1 MAIYRLGE
9 RAPKIH
15 PDAWVAES
23 ADVIGNVEL
32 AAHAS
37 VWFNVT
43 IRGDNDIIRIGANS
57 NIQDNS
63 VLHTDTGL
71 PLDIAE
77 NVTVGHQVMLHGC
90 TIGAGSLIGIQAVVL
105 NGARIGK
112 DCLIG
117 AGALVTEGKEIPD
130 RSMVLGSPGKIV
142 RTLTDEDL
150 ERVHHGISVYVER
163 ARQFRAGLVRIG

>member
-1 MAIYRLGE
+1 MAIYRLGDVS
-9 RAPKIH
+9 PKIH
-15 PDAWVAES
+15 PEAWVADS
-23 ADVIGNVEL
+23 ADIIGSVEL
-32 AAHAS
+32 AELAS

-43 IRGDNDIIRIGANS
+43 IRGDNELIKVGRGS
-57 NIQDNS
+57 NVQDNS
-63 VLHTDTGL
+63 VLHTDAGM
-71 PLDIAE
+71 PLDIGE

-105 NGARIGK
+105 NGARIGR

-142 RTLTDEDL
+142 RTLTDKDIEMMHRGIKIYI
-150 ERVHHGISVYVER
+150 ERS
-163 ARQFRAGLVRIG
+163 RQFRTQLVRIS

>member
-1 MAIYRLGE
+1 MAIYRLGDHT
-9 RAPKIH
+9 PVVH

-23 ADVIGNVEL
+23 ADVIGRVEI
-32 AAHAS
+32 AALAS

-43 IRGDNDIIRIGANS
+43 IRGDNDLIRIGQGS
-57 NIQDNS
+57 NVQDNS

-71 PLDIAE
+71 QLDIAE

-90 TIGAGSLIGIQAVVL
+90 TIGSGSLIGIQAVIL
-105 NGARIGK
+105 NGAKIGR

-142 RTLTDEDL
+142 RTLTDDDL
-150 ERVHHGISVYVER
+150 EKLRYGARVYMER
-163 ARQFRAGLVRIG
+163 AKLFRSKLARVG

>member
-9 RAPKIH
+9 YTPTIH
-15 PDAWVAES
+15 PQAWVADS
-23 ADVIGNVEL
+23 ADIIGRVEIGPE
-32 AAHAS
+32 AS

-43 IRGDNDIIRIGANS
+43 IRGDNDIIRIGAGANV
-57 NIQDNS
+57 QDNS
-63 VLHTDTGL
+63 VLHTDAGL
-71 PLDIAE
+71 PLHIGE
-77 NVTVGHQVMLHGC
+77 RVTVGHQVMLHGC
-90 TIGAGSLIGIQAVVL
+90 TIGDGSLIGIQAVVL
-105 NGARIGK
+105 NGAKIGR

-150 ERVHHGISVYVER
+150 ERLRHGPKIYTER
-163 ARQFRAGLVRIG
+163 ARLFRSSLVKIG

>member
-9 RAPKIH
+9 HAPQIH
-15 PDAWVAES
+15 PDAWVADS
-23 ADVIGNVEL
+23 ADVIGRVEI
-32 AAHAS
+32 AALAS

-43 IRGDNDIIRIGANS
+43 IRGDNDLIRIGHGS
-57 NIQDNS
+57 NVQDNS

-71 PLDIAE
+71 QLDIAD

-90 TIGAGSLIGIQAVVL
+90 TIGSGSLIGIQAVVL
-105 NGARIGK
+105 NGAKIGR

-150 ERVHHGISVYVER
+150 ERLRYGARVYMER
-163 ARQFRAGLVRIG
+163 ARLFRASLTRVS

>member
-1 MAIYRLGE
+1 MAIYQLGDYT
-9 RAPKIH
+9 PVIH

-23 ADVIGNVEL
+23 ADVMGRVEI
-32 AAHAS
+32 AAMAS

-43 IRGDNDIIRIGANS
+43 IRGDNDLIRIGTGS
-57 NIQDNS
+57 NVQDNS
-63 VLHTDTGL
+63 VLHTDSGL
-71 PLDIAE
+71 ILDIAE

-90 TIGAGSLIGIQAVVL
+90 TIGSGSLIGIQAVVL
-105 NGARIGK
+105 NGAKIGR

-130 RSMVLGSPGKIV
+130 RSMVLGSPGKVV

-150 ERVHHGISVYVER
+150 ERLRYGARVYQER
-163 ARQFRAGLVRIG
+163 SRLFRSSLKRIA